1 MSKSHKRLRRARLKA
16 GTLQASVGEQV
27 PQTDDDD
34 GPRLPALV
42 DCTKKS
48 PLKNFVPKPPQGP
61 RLSHQAKAEKNTR
74 EAIDPRKAREDN
86 AEAKKTSRQVIGVLA
101 LPPPLLSPT
110 TSYSVL
116 PAIKKGTKVTKVETT
131 EPPGPLTL
139 EDGVRMNSS
148 PSVDDPLTP
157 ETPESDDTSDATS
170 LADPPREM
178 TPENVEEAFSLE
190 DFLKSHPQ
198 RKLIRK
204 FLKQKNVTIKDL
216 EDMSYVVLLPA
227 IALLRISRPESSHS
241 SCWGSGVLKIVSET
255 FHRRSS
261 EPKGRHWGGQPPTP
275 NSETDKE
282 LQGIA
287 DMAVRNILRNAQG
300 DFFSAVNDL
309 ETINPRIT
317 LTKERISS
325 IFSELFR
332 DACESAQEA
341 ARRIHHMRSGRGNNS
356 RNGSRPG
363 SSQGSSRSNMSE
375 LALNLCQL
383 AECVDA
389 HPLSLEHPSVSCS
402 NRSGLHPL
410 PEQGWMEEHIGS
422 ALGQLSTIEADMG
435 ELENF
440 TRPLPLENGD
450 DSSSNRLSGS
460 STASYPSTCLSS
472 PDVTSEGRA
481 HYTIMALETL
491 QEGED
496 ISWSHSGS
504 SQRSRR
510 FNLCHQ
516 AEEMKRV
523 YLQRDTLHSSV
534 SVGEL
539 GSVRRAKG
547 RDVHKALSEGSLPV
561 FALLGERPGEIW
573 PTSTWDMEQNQPP
586 STPTSSK
593 EGLWDSDSTW
603 SHGLGEEE
611 GAEPRVR
618 LAAMSEGGSSL
629 ILTPQAST
637 SLSNHNKR
645 ALEAVYQVLTA
656 WMEQMLN
663 RTCNYNYRASVII
676 QKGLDSGARDSFSG
690 APCPSSSEEEDEVVA
705 SVMTILHSEPST
717 STKAA
722 QAAPAKTL
730 EVNSCL
736 DEDEVVPSTSMI
748 EGYLMTPQAAWAAS
762 AQSLEEEVGGADVS
776 EVSIGSLTPTEARQ
790 DLLEKIPSLL
800 PGEILIEEDIPLLS
814 TPRDTVMS
822 PQTLKLI
829 LQGIMRR
836 LEASESPQAR
846 RANDPFRLM
855 KNLFLEVQHALKYV
869 DISVLFSLEESI
881 QFRGEDAM
889 KAIVKAAA
897 KRLSLRSDS
906 NRAQLR
912 AVRYGGEGAIYCM
925 ADTIAHVINDHA
937 QDWSSDG
944 HFGASRSRGSGRSH
958 SSSSSSKSDI
968 TLTEE
973 LLVQGESLE
982 EDQEDVVAID
992 DNKKCDSAS
1001 LEKASSSSLSTDLVD
1016 STSTQT
1022 GKDEA
1027 VKERVRKSG
1036 EGKRGCKK
1044 TLKKKKV
1051 APLGTD
1057 DTVADEPG
1065 KKQSLLLR
1073 ITAALAKLFC
1083 FPCKKRSGKKF
1094 KP

>member
-1 MSKSHKRLRRARLKA
+1 MSKSHKRLRRVRLKA
-16 GTLQASVGEQV
+16 WTLQASVGEQV
-27 PQTDDDD
+27 PQTDDHG
-34 GPRLPALV
+34 GPRLPVLV

-61 RLSHQAKAEKNTR
+61 RLSNQAMMAKVEKNAR
-74 EAIDPRKAREDN
+74 EAIEPRRAREAIEPRRAREAN
-86 AEAKKTSRQVIGVLA
+86 AEAKKTSRQVIGALA

-131 EPPGPLTL
+131 EPPDPLTP
-139 EDGVRMNSS
+139 EDEVRMNSS

-157 ETPESDDTSDATS
+157 ETPETDVTSDATS

-198 RKLIRK
+198 WKLIRK

-227 IALLRISRPESSHS
+227 MALLRSYSPESSHS
-241 SCWGSGVLKIVSET
+241 SCRGSGVLKIVSEM
-255 FHRRSS
+255 FHWRSS
-261 EPKGRHWGGQPPTP
+261 EPKGRLWGGQPPTS

-287 DMAVRNILRNAQG
+287 DMAVSNILRNAQD
-300 DFFSAVNDL
+300 DFFSSGVNDL
-309 ETINPRIT
+309 EMTNPNIT
-317 LTKERISS
+317 LTKERLSS

-363 SSQGSSRSNMSE
+363 SSQGSSRSNMPE
-375 LALNLCQL
+375 LPLNLCQL

-389 HPLSLEHPSVSCS
+389 QPLYLEHPSVSCS
-402 NRSGLHPL
+402 NRSGLHPI

-450 DSSSNRLSGS
+450 DSSSNMLSGP

-496 ISWSHSGS
+496 NSWSRSGS

-516 AEEMKRV
+516 AEELERV
-523 YLQRDTLHSSV
+523 YLQRDTLHSRV

-539 GSVRRAKG
+539 GSVRWAKG

-561 FALLGERPGEIW
+561 FALLRERPGEIW
-573 PTSTWDMEQNQPP
+573 PTSTWDMAHNQPP

-593 EGLWDSDSTW
+593 EDLWDSDSTW
-603 SHGLGEEE
+603 SHGVGEEE

-618 LAAMSEGGSSL
+618 LAAMSEGGSSQ
-629 ILTPQAST
+629 ILTSQTST
-637 SLSNHNKR
+637 SLSNHDKR
-645 ALEAVYQVLTA
+645 ALEAICQVLTA

-663 RTCNYNYRASVII
+663 RTCNNIYSASVII
-676 QKGLDSGARDSFSG
+676 QK
-690 APCPSSSEEEDEVVA
+690 EEEDEVVA
-705 SVMTILHSEPST
+705 SVMTFLHSEPST

-730 EVNSCL
+730 AVNPCL

-748 EGYLMTPQAAWAAS
+748 EGSLTTTQAAWAAS
-762 AQSLEEEVGGADVS
+762 AQILEEEVGGADVS

-836 LEASESPQAR
+836 LEASESPRAR

-855 KNLFLEVQHALKYV
+855 KDLFLEVQHALKYA

-925 ADTIAHVINDHA
+925 ADTIANVIDVHA
-937 QDWSSDG
+937 QDWSSDR
-944 HFGASRSRGSGRSH
+944 HFGASRSRGRGRSR

-973 LLVQGESLE
+973 LLAQGESLE
-982 EDQEDVVAID
+982 EDQEDMAAID

-1001 LEKASSSSLSTDLVD
+1001 LEKASSSSLSIDLVD
-1016 STSTQT
+1016 STSTQKT

-1027 VKERVRKSG
+1027 VKEGVGKSG
-1036 EGKRGCKK
+1036 DWKRGCKK
-1044 TLKKKKV
+1044 TLKKNKM
-1051 APLGTD
+1051 APFGTD
-1057 DTVADEPG
+1057 DTVADEPE
-1065 KKQSLLLR
+1065 KKQCLLLR
-1073 ITAALAKLFC
+1073 ITAALANLFC

>member
-1 MSKSHKRLRRARLKA
+1 MGKSQKRLRRVRLKA
-16 GTLQASVGEQV
+16 GTLQASVGEPV
-27 PQTDDDD
+27 PQTDDHD
-34 GPRLPALV
+34 GPRLLALV

-61 RLSHQAKAEKNTR
+61 RLSHQAKMAKAEKNAR
-74 EAIDPRKAREDN
+74 EAIELRKAWEAN
-86 AEAKKTSRQVIGVLA
+86 AEGKKTSRQVIGGLA
-101 LPPPLLSPT
+101 LPPPLLSPR

-131 EPPGPLTL
+131 EPPGPLTP

-157 ETPESDDTSDATS
+157 ETPESDVTSDATS
-170 LADPPREM
+170 LADPPCEM

-216 EDMSYVVLLPA
+216 EDMSYVALLPA
-227 IALLRISRPESSHS
+227 IALLRISSPESSHS
-241 SCWGSGVLKIVSET
+241 SYRGSGVLKIVSET

-261 EPKGRHWGGQPPTP
+261 EPKGRLWGGQPPTL

-287 DMAVRNILRNAQG
+287 DMAVSNILRNAQG
-300 DFFSAVNDL
+300 DFFTSGVNDL
-309 ETINPRIT
+309 ETINPRIA
-317 LTKERISS
+317 LTKESLSS

-341 ARRIHHMRSGRGNNS
+341 ARRIHYMRSGRGNNS
-356 RNGSRPG
+356 RNGSWPG
-363 SSQGSSRSNMSE
+363 SQGSSRSNMPE

-383 AECVDA
+383 AECVDSQ
-389 HPLSLEHPSVSCS
+389 PLSLEHPSVSCS

-422 ALGQLSTIEADMG
+422 APGQLSTIEADMG

-450 DSSSNRLSGS
+450 DSSSYRLSGS
-460 STASYPSTCLSS
+460 STTSYPTTCLSS

-491 QEGED
+491 QEGENN
-496 ISWSHSGS
+496 SWNRSGS

-516 AEEMKRV
+516 AEEMERV
-523 YLQRDTLHSSV
+523 YLQRGTLHSSV

-539 GSVRRAKG
+539 GSERRAKG
-547 RDVHKALSEGSLPV
+547 RDVYKALSEGSLPV

-586 STPTSSK
+586 STPTSSN
-593 EGLWDSDSTW
+593 EDLWDSDSTW
-603 SHGLGEEE
+603 SHGVGEEE

-618 LAAMSEGGSSL
+618 LAAMSEGGSYL

-637 SLSNHNKR
+637 SLSNQDKR
-645 ALEAVYQVLTA
+645 ALEAICQVLTA

-663 RTCNYNYRASVII
+663 RTCNDDYRASVII
-676 QKGLDSGARDSFSG
+676 QKGLDSGARDSFPDT
-690 APCPSSSEEEDEVVA
+690 PCPSSSEEEDEVVA
-705 SVMTILHSEPST
+705 SVMTVLHSEPST

-722 QAAPAKTL
+722 
-730 EVNSCL
+730 
-736 DEDEVVPSTSMI
+736 
-748 EGYLMTPQAAWAAS
+748 WAAS
-762 AQSLEEEVGGADVS
+762 AQTLEEEVEGADIS

-790 DLLEKIPSLL
+790 DLLEKIPSLM

-855 KNLFLEVQHALKYV
+855 KNLFLEVQHALKYA

-925 ADTIAHVINDHA
+925 ADTIAIVIEDHA

-944 HFGASRSRGSGRSH
+944 HFGASRSRGSGRSR

-973 LLVQGESLE
+973 LLAQGESLE
-982 EDQEDVVAID
+982 EDQEDVAAID

-1016 STSTQT
+1016 STPTQT

-1027 VKERVRKSG
+1027 VKEGVRKSG
-1036 EGKRGCKK
+1036 EGKHGCKK
-1044 TLKKKKV
+1044 TLKKNKV

-1057 DTVADEPG
+1057 DTVADEPE
-1065 KKQSLLLR
+1065 KNQSFLLR

-1083 FPCKKRSGKKF
+1083 IPCKKRSGKKF